1 MGFPSFI
8 KRGQGKSYMENQ
20 LRTNPQKTPLILE
33 IKGNSLDD
41 GPGIRT
47 VVFFKGC
54 PLSCVWCHNPES
66 KDPGL
71 EISFDQKACIGCDS
85 CLDICKR
92 NALSRNNP
100 HFIDRSRCN
109 LCLDC
114 TDACPSGAL
123 SRVGLEMSIDDIV
136 KKVFSDKPFYDNSG
150 GGVTLSGGEP
160 AMFMDYTADLLR
172 KLKDAGIHTL
182 METCGLFNFDA
193 FEKKVLPYLDA
204 IYFDIKLFDPEEH
217 RRYCGLPNES
227 ILKNF
232 ERLLEAASGDNKVIL
247 PRTPLIPG
255 ITDTEAN
262 IRAIAGFLK
271 GLCVQRAD
279 ILSYNPL
286 WFEKCSKIGLDAPFQ
301 TDNAMKTWISKER
314 LQRAKEIFLKNGICM
329 A

>member
-1 MGFPSFI
+1 MTDP
-8 KRGQGKSYMENQ
+8 R
-20 LRTNPQKTPLILE
+20 KTPLILE

-54 PLSCVWCHNPES
+54 PLSCAWCHNPES

-71 EISFDQKACIGCDS
+71 EISFDQKACIKCET
-85 CLDICKR
+85 CLDICKEK
-92 NALSRNNP
+92 ALSRNNP

-136 KKVFSDKPFYDNSG
+136 KKVLSDKPFYDNSG

-160 AMFMDYTADLLR
+160 AMFMDYTSRLLA

-182 METCGLFNFDA
+182 METCGLFNIDA
-193 FEKKVLPYLDA
+193 FEKMVLPYVDA
-204 IYFDIKLFDPEEH
+204 IYFDIKLFDAQDH
-217 RRYCGLPNES
+217 RRYCGMPNES

-232 ERLLEAASGDNKVIL
+232 ERLLVEASRDNKVIL
-247 PRTPLIPG
+247 PRIPLIPG

-262 IRAIAGFLK
+262 IRAIALYLK
-271 GLCVQRAD
+271 GLGVQKAD
-279 ILSYNPL
+279 MLSYNPL
-286 WFEKCSKIGLDAPFQ
+286 WFEKCSKIGLNTPYQ
-301 TDNAMKTWISKER
+301 TDNVKKTWISKER
-314 LQRAKEIFLKNGICM
+314 LGRAKEIFLINGISM

>member
-1 MGFPSFI
+1 MT
-8 KRGQGKSYMENQ
+8 QLHNESY
-20 LRTNPQKTPLILE
+20 TPDQKTRSPLILE

-66 KDPGL
+66 KKPGL
-71 EISFDQKACIGCDS
+71 EISFDQKACIGCDT
-85 CLDICKR
+85 CLDVCKEK
-92 NALSRNNP
+92 ALSRKNP
-100 HFIDRSRCN
+100 HYIDRSRCN

-123 SRVGLEMSIDDIV
+123 SQVGTEMSIDDILN
-136 KKVFSDKPFYDNSG
+136 KALSDKPFYDNSG

-172 KLKDAGIHTL
+172 KLKDSGIHTL

-193 FEKKVLPYLDA
+193 FEKKILPYTDA
-204 IYFDIKLFDPEEH
+204 IYFDIKLFDKEEH
-217 RRYCGLPNES
+217 RRYCGVPNDS

-232 ERLLEAASGDNKVIL
+232 EMLLEAASGNSTVIL

-262 IRAIAGFLK
+262 ISSIALYLK
-271 GLCVQRAD
+271 NLGVKRAD
-279 ILSYNPL
+279 LLSYNPL
-286 WFEKCSKIGLDAPFQ
+286 WFEKCAKIGIDTPFQ
-301 TDNAMKTWISKER
+301 TDSAKKTWISRER
-314 LQRAKEIFLKNGICM
+314 LARAKEIFLANGICL

>member
-1 MGFPSFI
+1 MTTP
-8 KRGQGKSYMENQ
+8 R
-20 LRTNPQKTPLILE
+20 KTPLILE

-71 EISFDQKACIGCDS
+71 EISFDEKACITCDT
-85 CLDICKR
+85 CVDICKEK
-92 NALSRNNP
+92 ALSRKDP

-123 SRVGLEMSIDDIV
+123 SRVGHEMSIDDIV
-136 KKVFSDKPFYDNSG
+136 KKVLSDKPFFDNSG

-160 AMFMDYTADLLR
+160 AMFMDYTSDLLK

-182 METCGLFNFDA
+182 IETCGLFNFDA
-193 FEKKVLPYLDA
+193 FTLKVLPYVDA
-204 IYFDIKLFDPEEH
+204 IYFDIKLYDTQDH
-217 RRYCGLPNES
+217 HRYCGVPNEP

-232 ERLLEAASGDNKVIL
+232 ERLLVEASRDNKVIL
-247 PRTPLIPG
+247 PRIPLIPG

-262 IRAIAGFLK
+262 ICSIALYLK
-271 GLCVQRAD
+271 GLGIHRAD

-286 WFEKCSKIGLDAPFQ
+286 WFEKCSKIGLDTPFQ
-301 TDNAMKTWISKER
+301 TDNAKKTWISKER
-314 LQRAKEIFLKNGICM
+314 LSWAKEIFLDNGICM

>member
-1 MGFPSFI
+1 M
-8 KRGQGKSYMENQ
+8 
-20 LRTNPQKTPLILE
+20 TNPRKTPLILE

-41 GPGIRT
+41 GPGIRS

-71 EISFDQKACIGCDS
+71 EVSFDDKACIGCDT
-85 CLDICKR
+85 CLDICKEK
-92 NALSRNNP
+92 ALSRKDP
-100 HFIDRSRCN
+100 HFIDRSRCT

-123 SRVGLEMSIDDIV
+123 SRVGLEMSLDDIV
-136 KKVFSDKPFYDNSG
+136 KKGLADKPFFDNSG

-160 AMFMDYTADLLR
+160 AMFMDFTSALLR
-172 KLKDAGIHTL
+172 KFKDAGIHTL
-182 METCGLFNFDA
+182 METCGLFDFNA
-193 FEKKVLPYLDA
+193 FEKKVLPYVDA
-204 IYFDIKLFDPEEH
+204 IYFDIKLFDTQEH
-217 RRYCGLPNES
+217 RRYCGMPNEK

-232 ERLLEAASGDNKVIL
+232 ELLIDAASRGNKVVL

-262 IRAIAGFLK
+262 IHAIALYLK
-271 GLCVQRAD
+271 GLGIHRAD

-286 WFEKCSKIGLDAPFQ
+286 WFEKCSKIGLDTPFQ
-301 TDNAMKTWISKER
+301 TDNAKKTWISKES
-314 LQRAKEIFLKNGICM
+314 LQRSKDIFFEHGICM
-329 A
+329 P

>member
-1 MGFPSFI
+1 MT
-8 KRGQGKSYMENQ
+8 Q
-20 LRTNPQKTPLILE
+20 LQNESNILDDKIRAPLILE

-66 KDPGL
+66 KHPGL
-71 EISFDQKACIGCDS
+71 EISFDEKACIGCDA
-85 CLDICKR
+85 CIEHCKR
-92 NALSRNNP
+92 KALSRTNP
-100 HFIDRSRCN
+100 HFIDRRLCN

-123 SRVGLEMSIDDIV
+123 SRVGIEMSVDDIV
-136 KKVFSDKPFYDNSG
+136 NKVLADKPFFDNSG

-160 AMFMDYTADLLR
+160 ALFMDFTATLLK
-172 KLKDAGIHTL
+172 KLKNAGVHTL

-193 FEKKVLPYLDA
+193 FAESVLPYVDV
-204 IYFDIKLFDPEEH
+204 IYFDIKIFDADDH
-217 RRYCGLPNES
+217 HRYCGIPNTQ

-232 ERLLEAASGDNKVIL
+232 ERLLAETSKHNKTVL
-247 PRTPLIPG
+247 PRMPLIPG
-255 ITDTEAN
+255 ITDTDAN
-262 IRAIAGFLK
+262 IRAIALYLK
-271 GLCVQRAD
+271 GHGVQRAD

-286 WFEKCSKIGLDAPFQ
+286 WFEKCNKIGLDAPFQ
-301 TDNAMKTWISKER
+301 TDNAKKTWISKER
-314 LQRAKEIFLKNGICM
+314 MKRAKELFFEHGICM

>member
-1 MGFPSFI
+1 M
-8 KRGQGKSYMENQ
+8 
-20 LRTNPQKTPLILE
+20 TNTRKTPLILE

-54 PLSCVWCHNPES
+54 PLSCVWCHNPEG

-71 EISFDQKACIGCDS
+71 EISFDQKDCIGCDT
-85 CLDICKR
+85 CLEVCKEK
-92 NALSRNNP
+92 ALSRKNP
-100 HFIDRSRCN
+100 HFIDRTRCN
-109 LCLDC
+109 LCLVC

-123 SRVGLEMSIDDIV
+123 SRVGIEMSIDDIV
-136 KKVFSDKPFYDNSG
+136 KKVLSDKPFYDNSG

-160 AMFMDYTADLLR
+160 AMSMDYTADLLM

-193 FEKKVLPYLDA
+193 FEKKILPYVDA
-204 IYFDIKLFDPEEH
+204 IYFDIKIFDAQDH
-217 RRYCGLPNES
+217 RRYCGMPNDS

-232 ERLLEAASGDNKVIL
+232 ERLLVEASRDNKVIL
-247 PRTPLIPG
+247 PRIPLIPG

-271 GLCVQRAD
+271 GLGVLRAD

-286 WFEKCSKIGLDAPFQ
+286 WFEKCAKIGASTPFQ
-301 TDNAMKTWISKER
+301 SDNAKKTWISKER
-314 LQRAKEIFLKNGICM
+314 LGSAKEIFLRNGICM

>member
-1 MGFPSFI
+1 MKHP
-8 KRGQGKSYMENQ
+8 RKS
-20 LRTNPQKTPLILE
+20 PLILE

-54 PLSCVWCHNPES
+54 PLSCIWCHNPES

-71 EISFDQKACIGCDS
+71 EISFDEKACIKCDT
-85 CLDICKR
+85 CLDVCKGK
-92 NALSRNNP
+92 ALSRNNP
-100 HFIDRSRCN
+100 HFIDRSLCN

-114 TDACPSGAL
+114 TGACPSGAL

-136 KKVFSDKPFYDNSG
+136 NKVLADKPFFDNSG

-160 AMFMDYTADLLR
+160 TMFMDYTADLLM

-182 METCGLFNFDA
+182 IETCGLFNFDA
-193 FEKKVLPYLDA
+193 FKKKVLPYVDA
-204 IYFDIKLFDPEEH
+204 IYFDIKLYDTQDH
-217 RRYCGLPNES
+217 HRYCGMRNES
-227 ILKNF
+227 ILNNL
-232 ERLLEAASGDNKVIL
+232 ERLLAEASSDKKMIL
-247 PRTPLIPG
+247 PRIPLIPG

-262 IRAIAGFLK
+262 LCSIALYLK
-271 GLCVQRAD
+271 GLGVHSAD

-286 WFEKCSKIGLDAPFQ
+286 WFEKCSKIGLDTPFQ
-301 TDNAMKTWISKER
+301 TDNAKKTWISKER
-314 LQRAKEIFLKNGICM
+314 LLRAKEIFLKNGICM